1 MKNKGVIMS
10 KKQFIKRRFL
20 FVEDGSVDVDEL
32 QDYIDENNLPIHI
45 VVYRQGAPI
54 PVFKE

>member
-1 MKNKGVIMS
+1 MK

-20 FVEDGSVDVDEL
+20 FVEDWSADVDEL

>member
-1 MKNKGVIMS
+1 MS

-20 FVEDGSVDVDEL
+20 FVEDGSVDVDAL
-32 QDYIDENNLPIHI
+32 QDYINENNLPIHI